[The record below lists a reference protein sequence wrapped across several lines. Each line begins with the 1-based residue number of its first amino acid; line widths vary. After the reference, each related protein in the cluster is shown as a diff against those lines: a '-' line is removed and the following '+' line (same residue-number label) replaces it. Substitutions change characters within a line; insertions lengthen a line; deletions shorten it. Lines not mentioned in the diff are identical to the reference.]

1 MSEQPTD
8 AAEIVAVAKQAA
20 AVQEVEPSNNY
31 VAVDQSGRATVID
44 LESLRE
50 RPDCPRGTYKPA
62 DVESFISYVETHK
75 DDAETTIWVH
85 PTEGKVIAVL
95 DDHSAENPAW
105 RQHKVELVLQHS
117 PEWAFWMRTNDE
129 LMDQEAFAELLREGL
144 PDIASPDGAT
154 LLEIATTI
162 EAKTA
167 VHFRSAVDTSS
178 GEKKFKYDE
187 TVEASGS
194 TAADGE
200 VAVPRQFTLVLA
212 PFLGEEAVQ
221 VTANLKHRTQGG
233 NLRLGYKLERPE
245 RAVEDALNRVAE
257 RLDDHFKR
265 VYRGTPAA

>member
-1 MSEQPTD
+1 MPDQPND
-8 AAEIVAVAKQAA
+8 AAEVIAVSKQAA
-20 AVQEVEPSNNY
+20 AVQGVKPSENY
-31 VAVDQSGRATVID
+31 VVVDQYGTAKILD

-50 RPDCPRGTYKPA
+50 RPDRSRGTYKPA
-62 DVESFISYVETHK
+62 TVESFIDYVTIHK

-85 PTEGKVIAVL
+85 PTEGRVIAVL
-95 DDHSAENPAW
+95 DDHSATNPAW
-105 RQHKVELVLQHS
+105 REHKVELTLQHS
-117 PEWAFWMRTNDE
+117 PEWLFWMRTNDQ
-129 LMDQEAFAELLREGL
+129 LMDQETFAELLREGL

-187 TVEASGS
+187 SVDASGT

-200 VAVPRQFTLVLA
+200 VAVPRQFTLVIA
-212 PFLGEEAVQ
+212 PFLGEEPVE
-221 VTANLKHRTQGG
+221 VIANLKHRTQGG

-245 RAVEDALNRVAE
+245 RAVEDALQRVAD
-257 RLDDHFKR
+257 RLDDRFER
-265 VYRGTPAA
+265 VYRGTPGA